1 LSIINLMRGQQAL
14 YNDIFPSAIPE
25 TLGSKSKRNT
35 FTNERDIAMAH
46 RFYYHANL
54 LRSRYDDC
62 LFALHQEFFMTPEAI
77 VQCLGNKQ
85 ELLRQLVADHATPQ
99 ELKRKYPY
107 FNWSV

>member
-1 LSIINLMRGQQAL
+1 MRGQQAL

-25 TLGSKSKRNT
+25 NLGRKSKRNQ
-35 FTNERDIAMAH
+35 FIDERDTALAH

-62 LFALHQEFFMTPEAI
+62 LFALHVEFYLTPDVI
-77 VQCLGNKQ
+77 VQRLGLKQ
-85 ELLRQLVADHATPQ
+85 ELLKQLVADHASPQ
-99 ELKRKYPY
+99 ELKKKYPH